1 MPHRATNAFIT
12 FTLFLDKLLVTI
24 SYTVYYISMFL
35 VNHKFRSWLMKKAWF
50 LIAQQSKTPK
60 IFN

>member
-24 SYTVYYISMFL
+24 SYTVSYVL
-35 VNHKFRSWLMKKAWF
+35 VNHKFRSWLMKKA
-50 LIAQQSKTPK
+50 
-60 IFN
+60 

>member
-12 FTLFLDKLLVTI
+12 STLFLDKLLVTI
-24 SYTVYYISMFL
+24 SYTVSYVFGQSQVQKL
-35 VNHKFRSWLMKKAWF
+35 AHEKS
-50 LIAQQSKTPK
+50 LILSAQQSKTPK

>member
-35 VNHKFRSWLMKKAWF
+35 VNHKFRSWLMKKA
-50 LIAQQSKTPK
+50 
-60 IFN
+60 